1 MNLRNAALGVFFL
14 LLIFVM
20 GDVSAM
26 AASANTSYPIIA
38 TGKQREQIKAIPITQ
53 RPYRPLHFYG
63 NSVRRAHH
71 RRSR

>member
-1 MNLRNAALGVFFL
+1 MNGRRVALGVFFL
-14 LLIFVM
+14 ALVFVM

-26 AASANTSYPIIA
+26 AASAKTSYPIIA
-38 TGKQREQIKAIPITQ
+38 TGKQREQIKATPITQ

-71 RRSR
+71 RRTR